1 MNESFRERQ
10 ASVPVD
16 GTAGGVPAPVA
27 PIPPEAQ
34 RRRRRFVRLLALV
47 TIVGGAGLSVIPGP
61 VYLSGGRG
69 VSVSAEPGH
78 AVVNVEPP
86 TRHRTY
92 GRPMVTANA
101 RVGPRGELES
111 LSVHSEGLFGNFATS
126 ALLMI
131 GLAFFIAKRR
141 ARSLR

>member
-10 ASVPVD
+10 ASIPVD
-16 GTAGGVPAPVA
+16 GTAGAVSAPVA

-61 VYLSGGRG
+61 IYVSAGRG
-69 VSVSAEPGH
+69 VGVRAEPGH

-101 RVGPRGELES
+101 RLGPRGELES
-111 LSVHSEGLFGNFATS
+111 LSVHPMGLFGNFATS

-131 GLAFFIAKRR
+131 GLASFIGKRR
-141 ARSLR
+141 AKSLR